1 MKDYRSNSLKPS
13 SQRKGAK
20 ESKIPI
26 SVSCGK
32 EQSRVW
38 MQERKSSRAGSS
50 HSSGVMAAVRSFHGG
65 AQTKQGNIASHNP
78 QKASFYCP
86 ISSSAVTSN
95 HCCHVTAVREQ
106 PSRRL
111 LAIHLFRGINTGG
124 VHREVI
130 TNMI

>member
-1 MKDYRSNSLKPS
+1 
-13 SQRKGAK
+13 
-20 ESKIPI
+20 
-26 SVSCGK
+26 
-32 EQSRVW
+32 
-38 MQERKSSRAGSS
+38 MQGRKSLSGSS
-50 HSSGVMAAVRSFHGG
+50 HSAGMMAAVICFHGG
-65 AQTKQGNIASHNP
+65 AQTKQGNMASHNP

-111 LAIHLFRGINTGG
+111 PAIHLFRGINTGG